1 MSIIEYESADR
12 LSVSTGDES
21 MNAAICTTR
30 FTSFGYP
37 RYFMA
42 WAFSA
47 CRSLHC
53 DASDTVTPVS
63 IMQPVFHIHH

>member
-1 MSIIEYESADR
+1 
-12 LSVSTGDES
+12 

-53 DASDTVTPVS
+53 DASDTVMPVS